1 MTQEE
6 IKEQLTPIF
15 RQTFSDET
23 LVLTDDLTAKEV
35 DKWDSLT
42 HMQLVSN
49 VEAKFGIKFRLKDL
63 NKLKKVGD
71 LVSIIN
77 SKLD

>member
-6 IKEQLTPIF
+6 IKEKLTPIF
-15 RQTFSDET
+15 RQTFSDQT
-23 LVLTDDLTAKEV
+23 LVLTDDLSANDVER
-35 DKWDSLT
+35 WDSLT

-49 VEAKFGIKFRLKDL
+49 VEDQFGIKFKLKDL

-71 LVSIIN
+71 LVAIIE
-77 SKLD
+77 SKLA

>member
-23 LVLTDDLTAKEV
+23 LVLTDDLSAKDV

-49 VEAKFGIKFRLKDL
+49 VEAKFGIKFKLKDL

-71 LVSIIN
+71 LVAIIN

>member
-6 IKEQLTPIF
+6 IKELLTPIF

-23 LVLTDDLTAKEV
+23 LVLTDDLSAKDV

-49 VEAKFGIKFRLKDL
+49 VEAQFGIKFKLKDL

-71 LVSIIN
+71 LVAIVE
-77 SKLD
+77 SKLG

>member
-1 MTQEE
+1 MTTEE

-15 RQTFSDET
+15 RQTFSDQN
-23 LVLTDDLTAKEV
+23 LVLTDEMSANDVE
-35 DKWDSLT
+35 KWDSLT

-49 VEAKFGIKFRLKDL
+49 VEAHFGIKFKLKDL

-71 LVSIIN
+71 LVAIVE
-77 SKLD
+77 SKIG

>member
-1 MTQEE
+1 MTTEE

-15 RQTFSDET
+15 RQAFSDET
-23 LVLTDDLTAKEV
+23 LVLTDDLSAKDV

-49 VEAKFGIKFRLKDL
+49 VEAKFDIKFKLKDL

-71 LVSIIN
+71 LVAIVE
-77 SKLD
+77 SKLA